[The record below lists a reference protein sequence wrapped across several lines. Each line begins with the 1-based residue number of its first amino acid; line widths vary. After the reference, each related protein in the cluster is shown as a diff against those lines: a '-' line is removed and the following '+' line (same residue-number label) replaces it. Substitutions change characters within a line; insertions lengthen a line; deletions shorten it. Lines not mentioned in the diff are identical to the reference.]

1 MISSFFEI
9 KTPIRKPVTTT
20 LSIRRRNSLVLAM
33 LLAAAALLHPARLAA
48 QDNTLDLRFLEI
60 DSKSHVTYQNFIY
73 SRMLDSGQWMFQANY
88 LRIPQAGQ
96 YIEGAAAVGFRL
108 ATIGKVSTYAL
119 AGYGTATDGNYFEPA
134 LFAVSTEGKLTG
146 DAYVQRYVAVSRGT
160 SAWLLDPLELQY
172 AVGGPFAIGAA
183 LYAYRPEG
191 GEWFTKLGG
200 KIGLNDKL
208 GTNEIRISH
217 VSTGG
222 AEFQF
227 RRIFVF

>member
-1 MISSFFEI
+1 
-9 KTPIRKPVTTT
+9 
-20 LSIRRRNSLVLAM
+20 M
-33 LLAAAALLHPARLAA
+33 LLAAAALVHPVRLVA
-48 QDNTLDLRFLEI
+48 QDNTLDLRFLEL
-60 DSKSHVTYQNFIY
+60 DSKGHVTYQNFIY
-73 SRMLDSGQWMFQANY
+73 SRMLDSGQWMLQALY
-88 LRIPQAGQ
+88 LRLPQAFPDKA
-96 YIEGAAAVGFRL
+96 YNEGAAAVGFRF
-108 ATIGKVSTYAL
+108 ATIGKISTYVL
-119 AGYGTATDGNYFEPA
+119 AGYGHATDGNYFEPA

-146 DAYVQRYVAVSRGT
+146 DAYFQRYVAIDNSAT
-160 SAWLLDPLELQY
+160 SGWLLDPLEVQY

-183 LYAYRPEG
+183 LYAYQPVG
-191 GEWFTKLGG
+191 GIWFTKLGG

>member
-1 MISSFFEI
+1 
-9 KTPIRKPVTTT
+9 
-20 LSIRRRNSLVLAM
+20 M
-33 LLAAAALLHPARLAA
+33 LLAAAALLAPARLTA

-60 DSKSHVTYQNFIY
+60 NSKGHVTYQNFIY
-73 SRMLDSGQWMFQANY
+73 SRMLDSGQWMVQALY
-88 LRIPQAGQ
+88 LRLPGGLPGRD
-96 YIEGAAAVGFRL
+96 YNEGAAGVGYRF
-108 ATIGKVSTYAL
+108 ATIGKVSTYAI
-119 AGYGTATDGNYFEPA
+119 AGYGHATDGNYFEPA
-134 LFAVSTEGKLTG
+134 ILAVATDGKLTG
-146 DAYVQRYVAVSRGT
+146 DAFFQRYVALDNTAT
-160 SAWLLDPLELQY
+160 SGWLLDPLELQY

-183 LYAYRPEG
+183 LYAYQPVG

-208 GTNEIRISH
+208 GTSEVRISH